1 MRVKPILKGIFAASL
16 LYAAAGPASA
26 QNARLPYHQLYSIEK
41 AQTQWNRSHT
51 NLFVVMILQS
61 TLPGVKASDLAVYIE
76 TKAGKIPVEIGAAG
90 DFTIPMRDD
99 LLAEDPWLI
108 TNQPKGTLRLNSKG
122 GLVLGHIANSEHY
135 ARLMGPV
142 RDYAEAQEQMRRFF
156 PGSPGLRVTGLRL
169 TFAAAQKSASAVIHA
184 KGGNRKLE
192 ANDQGE
198 IILPLVEELLEEN
211 PEISLTEI
219 PGAVEIV
226 AHNK

>member
-26 QNARLPYHQLYSIEK
+26 QNARLPYHQL
-41 AQTQWNRSHT
+41 
-51 NLFVVMILQS
+51 
-61 TLPGVKASDLAVYIE
+61 
-76 TKAGKIPVEIGAAG
+76 
-90 DFTIPMRDD
+90 TIPMRDD